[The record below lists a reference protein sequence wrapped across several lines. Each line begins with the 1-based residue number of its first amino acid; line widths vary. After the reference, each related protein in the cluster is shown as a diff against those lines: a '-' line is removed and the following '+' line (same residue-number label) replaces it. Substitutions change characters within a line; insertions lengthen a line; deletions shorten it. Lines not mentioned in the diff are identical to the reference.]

1 MEEYV
6 AESFILHFCTHFG
19 FPANVKS
26 TALQLLKCTQG
37 KIVIDIHNMIY
48 LVLLLSTK
56 LEDIQESVFPKLK
69 LFYNRQLKEELIYQK
84 EIEMI
89 KLIDYNFSFSNAYMA
104 MFGICISLNE
114 KGKINFRDDDFSKLE
129 KLLDLCLVICYPNL
143 KIAIIFPIIKYYNIY
158 GEKLKYLLITYKL
171 DEHNIDVMAINAKN
185 VKLLN
190 KKDLFHILDTSNNN

>member
-129 KLLDLCLVICYPNL
+129 KLLDLCLVVCYPNL
-143 KIAIIFPIIKYYNIY
+143 KIAIIFPIIKYYNIC

>member
-129 KLLDLCLVICYPNL
+129 KLLDLCLVVCYPNL

>member
-6 AESFILHFCTHFG
+6 VESFILHFCTHFG

-129 KLLDLCLVICYPNL
+129 KLLDLCLVACYPNL
-143 KIAIIFPIIKYYNIY
+143 KIAIIFPIIKYYNIC